1 MFFKLK
7 NNSSQHLLIL
17 EQMNIE
23 ITLPDESIR
32 KYNNPVTGEAIAFD
46 IGPKLGKDA
55 IAIEINKQL
64 FDTSY
69 EITENA
75 SINILTSKDIVSLS
89 ILRHSTAH
97 LLAQAVL
104 NLYPDT
110 QYGVGPDIEDGFYY
124 DFLFE
129 QTISDDDLPKIEKEM
144 TRLTGE
150 KQPFSK
156 SFMDKSKALNLFK
169 NQEFKKELINT
180 ADSTEGVDDNHV
192 SVYSNKDFIDLCRG
206 PHVPNTGYIKHFKLT
221 RIGGAYWRG
230 DENNPQLQR
239 IYGTSWFTK
248 DDLQQYLSRRV
259 EAEKRDHRK
268 IGKELELFTSADELG
283 PGQFLWKP
291 NGALLRN
298 TIETYSKKAHI
309 QNGYDL
315 VNTPHIGRS
324 ILWET
329 SGHLEHYEEG
339 MYPPLQ
345 SKDNDDTYYLKPM
358 NCPFHILIYKSELR
372 SYKELPVRLFELGS
386 VYRFEK
392 TGVLH
397 GLLRARGFT
406 QDDAHIFCTFDQIDQ
421 EINNLLRFSIA
432 LLKSF
437 GFEDIEADLSTKPKK
452 AIGEDKDWKIATESL
467 ENALNEE
474 GINFITAEGEGA
486 FYGPKIDLH
495 VKDAIGR
502 RWQLSTI
509 QIDFA
514 QPNNFGLE
522 YVTSKNSKDRP
533 VMVHRALLGSIERF
547 TGILIEHYSGEFP
560 GWLAPTQLKILTI
573 GDVHDYVQS
582 IVEKLPNVRLEID
595 NRNVRLGEKIHD
607 AKKRKI
613 PLSLIIGEKDLA
625 ANTGSLNILNSES
638 INNETIAQLVKEINK
653 QVKEPRFEF

>member
-7 NNSSQHLLIL
+7 NNSTQHLLIL

-124 DFLFE
+124 DFLFD

-309 QNGYDL
+309 QNGYDF

-638 INNETIAQLVKEINK
+638 INNETIAKLVKEINR

>member
-1 MFFKLK
+1 
-7 NNSSQHLLIL
+7 
-17 EQMNIE
+17 MNIE
-23 ITLPDESIR
+23 ITLPDKSIR
-32 KYNNPVTGEAIAFD
+32 KYNKPITGEAIALD

-55 IAIEINKQL
+55 IGIEINKQI

-69 EITENA
+69 EITENV
-75 SINILTSKDIVSLS
+75 SINILTSKDRVSLS

-104 NLYPDT
+104 NLFPGT

-129 QTISDDDLPKIEKEM
+129 QTISDEDLPKIEKEM
-144 TRLTGE
+144 KRLAAE
-150 KQPFSK
+150 KQSFSK
-156 SFMDKSKALNLFK
+156 SFIDKSQALNIFK
-169 NQEFKKELINT
+169 NQKFKMELINT
-180 ADSTEGVDDNHV
+180 ADATEGVDADQV
-192 SVYSNKDFIDLCRG
+192 SVYSNNDFLDLCRG
-206 PHVPNTGYIKHFKLT
+206 PHVPHTGFIKHFKLT
-221 RIGGAYWRG
+221 RLGGAYWRG
-230 DENNPQLQR
+230 DEDNPQLQR
-239 IYGTSWFTK
+239 IYGTSWFTD
-248 DDLQQYLSRRV
+248 DDLQQYLTRRI

-268 IGKELELFTSADELG
+268 IGKELELFTTADELG

-298 TIETYSKKAHI
+298 TIENYSKKAHI
-309 QNGYDL
+309 QNGYEF

-345 SKDNDDTYYLKPM
+345 SKDNDDKYYLKPM

-406 QDDAHIFCTFDQIDQ
+406 QDDAHIFCTFEQINQ
-421 EINNLLRFSIA
+421 EINSLLRFSIS

-437 GFEDIEADLSTKPKK
+437 GFNDIEADLSTKPKK
-452 AIGEDKDWKIATESL
+452 AIGEDKDWDIATESL
-467 ENALNEE
+467 ENALNDE

-514 QPNNFGLE
+514 QPNNFKLE
-522 YVTSKNSKDRP
+522 YVTNKNNKDRP

-573 GDVHDYVQS
+573 GNVEDYVQT
-582 IVEKLPNVRLEID
+582 IVDKLPNVRLKVD
-595 NRNVRLGEKIHD
+595 NRNIRLGEKIHD
-607 AKKRKI
+607 AKKQKI
-613 PLSLIIGEKDLA
+613 PLSLIVGEKDLSE
-625 ANTGSLNILNSES
+625 NTGSLNILNSES
-638 INNETIAQLVKEINK
+638 INNQKISHLLKEINK
-653 QVKEPRFEF
+653 QVKEPKFEF

>member
-1 MFFKLK
+1 
-7 NNSSQHLLIL
+7 
-17 EQMNIE
+17 MNIE
-23 ITLPDESIR
+23 ITLPDKSIR
-32 KYNNPVTGEAIAFD
+32 KYNNPITGEAIALD

-55 IAIEINKQL
+55 IGIEINKQL

-69 EITENA
+69 EITENV
-75 SINILTSKDIVSLS
+75 SINILTSQDRVSLS

-104 NLYPDT
+104 NLFPGT

-129 QTISDDDLPKIEKEM
+129 QTISDEDLPKIEKEM
-144 TRLTGE
+144 KRLAAE
-150 KQPFSK
+150 KQSFTK
-156 SFMDKSKALNLFK
+156 SFIDKSQALNIFK
-169 NQEFKKELINT
+169 NQKFKMELINT
-180 ADSTEGVDDNHV
+180 ADATEGVDAEQV
-192 SVYSNKDFIDLCRG
+192 SVYSNNDFLDLCRG
-206 PHVPNTGYIKHFKLT
+206 PHVPHTGFIKHFKLT
-221 RIGGAYWRG
+221 RLGGAYWRG
-230 DENNPQLQR
+230 DEDNPQLQR
-239 IYGTSWFTK
+239 IYGTSWFTD
-248 DDLQQYLSRRV
+248 DDLQQYLTRRI

-268 IGKELELFTSADELG
+268 IGKELELFTTADELG

-298 TIETYSKKAHI
+298 TIENYSKKAHI
-309 QNGYDL
+309 QNGYEF

-345 SKDNDDTYYLKPM
+345 SKDNDDKYYLKPM

-406 QDDAHIFCTFDQIDQ
+406 QDDAHIFCTFEQINQ
-421 EINNLLRFSIA
+421 EINNLLRFSIS

-437 GFEDIEADLSTKPKK
+437 GFDDIEADLSTKPKK
-452 AIGEDKDWKIATESL
+452 AIGEDKDWDIATESL

-514 QPNNFGLE
+514 QPNNFKLE
-522 YVTSKNSKDRP
+522 YVTSKNNKDRP

-573 GDVHDYVQS
+573 GDVEDYVQT
-582 IVEKLPNVRLEID
+582 IVEKLPNVRLEVD
-595 NRNVRLGEKIHD
+595 NRNIRLGEKIHD

-613 PLSLIIGEKDLA
+613 PLSLIVGEKDLSE
-625 ANTGSLNILNSES
+625 NTGSLNILNSES
-638 INNETIAQLVKEINK
+638 INNKKISHLLKEINK